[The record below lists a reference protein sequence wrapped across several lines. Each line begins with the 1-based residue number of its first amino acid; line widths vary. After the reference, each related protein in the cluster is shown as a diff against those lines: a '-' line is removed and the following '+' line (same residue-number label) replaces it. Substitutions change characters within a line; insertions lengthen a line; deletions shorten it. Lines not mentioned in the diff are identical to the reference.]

1 MYIASANA
9 LSRCEKA
16 GATISTIKTK
26 TCFMLIVM

>member
-16 GATISTIKTK
+16 GAVISTIKTK
-26 TCFMLIVM
+26 TCLL